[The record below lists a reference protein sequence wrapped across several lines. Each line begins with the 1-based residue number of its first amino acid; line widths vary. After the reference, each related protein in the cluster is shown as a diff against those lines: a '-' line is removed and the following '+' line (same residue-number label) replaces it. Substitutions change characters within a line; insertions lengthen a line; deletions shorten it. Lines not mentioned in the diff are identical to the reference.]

1 MLPLEEL
8 RTTPFPKLV
17 VSGSHHAA
25 FDAIC
30 DAHERE
36 LPAERAILP
45 GAGHSVQAAPG
56 FNAALTD
63 FLERAG

>member
-1 MLPLEEL
+1 MPLEEL
-8 RTTPFPKLV
+8 RARTFPKLV
-17 VSGSHHAA
+17 VSGAHHAA

-30 DAHERE
+30 DALERE

-45 GAGHSVQAAPG
+45 GTGHSVQAAPG
-56 FNAALTD
+56 FNASLTD